1 MSKKWKIFLAVIAA
15 AVVLTLTGGAIVMAQ
30 DQPAAVSNPLLARVA
45 ELVGKTE
52 AQLTTALK
60 EARIEA
66 AKEAIT
72 TALDKAVT
80 DGIITAADKTALL
93 AWLDKQPDPA
103 DKAAMKSWWESRP
116 AISKPELYGRFLG
129 MRSRIMRWGWCHG
142 FNGIGQP
149 LVMEKVA
156 AKLGVTKDALTS
168 AFKQASQELKAT
180 AVQKALSNAVTN
192 GRLTQGES
200 DQISSWWAQ
209 RPAALDKVA
218 PGFGFRGMGRG
229 FCGPGM
235 FQR

>member
-15 AVVLTLTGGAIVMAQ
+15 AVVLTLTGGAIVLAQ

-52 AQLTTALK
+52 TGLTTALK

-103 DKAAMKSWWESRP
+103 DKAAMKTWWESRP
-116 AISKPELYGRFLG
+116 TISKPELYNRF
-129 MRSRIMRWGWCHG
+129 
-142 FNGIGQP
+142 
-149 LVMEKVA
+149 
-156 AKLGVTKDALTS
+156 
-168 AFKQASQELKAT
+168 
-180 AVQKALSNAVTN
+180 
-192 GRLTQGES
+192 
-200 DQISSWWAQ
+200 
-209 RPAALDKVA
+209 
-218 PGFGFRGMGRG
+218 
-229 FCGPGM
+229 
-235 FQR
+235 

>member
-1 MSKKWKIFLAVIAA
+1 MSKKWKIFLAIIAA
-15 AVVLTLTGGAIVMAQ
+15 ATVLALGGGAIVMAQ

-72 TALDKAVT
+72 TALDKAVS
-80 DGIITAADKTALL
+80 DGVITVADKTALL

-103 DKAAMKSWWESRP
+103 DKAAMKTWWESRP
-116 AISKPELYGRFLG
+116 AISKPELYNRFLG
-129 MRSRIMRWGWCHG
+129 VRSRIIRWGWCHG

-149 LVMEKVA
+149 LVLDKVA
-156 AKLGVTKDALTS
+156 TKLGVTADALTS
-168 AFKQASQELKAT
+168 AFKQASQELKAN
-180 AVQKALSNAVTN
+180 AFQKALSNAVTN
-192 GRLTQGES
+192 GRLTQVEA
-200 DQISSWWAQ
+200 DEISSWWAQ

-218 PGFGFRGMGRG
+218 PGFGFGRG
-229 FCGPGM
+229 FCGPG
-235 FQR
+235 FPIK